1 MLQEAGSSSRE
12 KTFEQAAQLKPHSQ
26 AFGTLRTCIEKA
38 VGGKETKAMEMAGK
52 RLSGTYIPL
61 RSAFAEKRLR
71 ESVMRTVRFLT
82 VCATGIVVVVLIGF
96 LTHWVQ
102 WLLPVAVLL
111 SLLVVVSVTL
121 WCGFWQAVVVSL
133 SAVCVQGY
141 FNAQMARTNP
151 ASDPAN
157 PIQLVAFILTAL
169 VISRLSARVTEHARS
184 SDSWGG
190 QMQDLYEFTRRT
202 LQMNLHVEPGPQL
215 AELVHEIFALEAVV
229 IFDADLHEIYE
240 AGYWNVDPQELAQ
253 NVYYFESSDDD
264 PGTGIARRVLRLGNI
279 PIGSIVMRGDTSP
292 LTNNAIASL
301 IAVTFD
307 RYRAFANE
315 SRIETERQTEQLRS
329 TVLDALAHEYKTP
342 LTAIR
347 AASTGLLEMGKLS
360 VGQADLVSLISE
372 QTNLLSEL
380 TTKLLTTARLDA
392 DKVTVHAAPV
402 GVASLIDEV
411 VAGLSDR
418 LATMKV
424 AIDLPDEAL
433 VLCCD
438 RRLLTMLL
446 TQYIDNACKY
456 AIFGTTITIR
466 AIQSKSEVIFSVHSF
481 GPEIPMSDRERIF
494 DRYYRSSNSS
504 NRAAGTGIG
513 LSVAK
518 RAATI
523 HNGYVWV
530 TGDQDEGN
538 TFYAAI
544 PTQARKREL

>member
-1 MLQEAGSSSRE
+1 M
-12 KTFEQAAQLKPHSQ
+12 SQ
-26 AFGTLRTCIEKA
+26 RSAS
-38 VGGKETKAMEMAGK
+38 AGK
-52 RLSGTYIPL
+52 DDRRLSGTAIPL
-61 RSAFAEKRLR
+61 GSPFAERRLR
-71 ESVMRTVRFLT
+71 ASARQALLFATE
-82 VCATGIVVVVLIGF
+82 CALGVASVVLVGF
-96 LTHWVQ
+96 LAHWLQ
-102 WLLPVAVLL
+102 WLLPVVVLL
-111 SLLVVVSVTL
+111 YLLIVVPVAL
-121 WCGFWQAVVVSL
+121 WCGFWQAAVVSL
-133 SAVCVQGY
+133 SAVAVQSY
-141 FNAQMARTNP
+141 FTARMARTNP
-151 ASDPAN
+151 AVDPAN
-157 PIQLVAFILTAL
+157 PIELFAFILTAL

-202 LQMNLHVEPGPQL
+202 LQMNLHVEPGSQL

-229 IFDADLHEIYE
+229 IFDADLHETYQ

-264 PGTGIARRVLRLGNI
+264 AETGIARRVLRLGNV
-279 PIGSIVMRGDTSP
+279 PIGAIVLRGETSP

-360 VGQADLVSLISE
+360 AGQADLVSLISE
-372 QTNLLSEL
+372 QTDLLSDL

-392 DKVTVHAAPV
+392 DEVTVHAVAV

-411 VAGLSDR
+411 VASMSER

-424 AIDLPDEAL
+424 AIDVPDEAL

-438 RRLLTMLL
+438 LRLMTMLL

-466 AIQSKSEVIFSVHSF
+466 ALQSKNEVILSVHSF
-481 GPEIPMSDRERIF
+481 GPEIPMADRERIF

-530 TGDQDEGN
+530 TSDQDEGN
-538 TFYAAI
+538 TFFAAI
-544 PTQARKREL
+544 PAQTRKRELQ

>member
-1 MLQEAGSSSRE
+1 MSGNALP
-12 KTFEQAAQLKPHSQ
+12 L
-26 AFGTLRTCIEKA
+26 GT
-38 VGGKETKAMEMAGK
+38 
-52 RLSGTYIPL
+52 P
-61 RSAFAEKRLR
+61 FAEKRLR
-71 ESVMRTVRFLT
+71 ASARQALLFATE
-82 VCATGIVVVVLIGF
+82 CALGVVSVVLVGF
-96 LTHWVQ
+96 LTHWLQ

-111 SLLVVVSVTL
+111 DLLIVVPVAL
-121 WCGFWQAVVVSL
+121 WCGFWQATIVSL
-133 SAVCVQGY
+133 SAVAIQSS
-141 FNAQMARTNP
+141 FTAHMARTNP
-151 ASDPAN
+151 AADPAN
-157 PIQLVAFILTAL
+157 PIELFAFVLTAL

-202 LQMNLHVEPGPQL
+202 LQMNLHVEPGLQL
-215 AELVHEIFALEAVV
+215 VELVHEIFALEAVV
-229 IFDADLHEIYE
+229 IFDADLHETYQ

-264 PGTGIARRVLRLGNI
+264 PETGIARRVLRLGNV
-279 PIGSIVMRGDTSP
+279 PIGSIVVRGETSP

-301 IAVTFD
+301 IAITFD

-347 AASTGLLEMGKLS
+347 AASTGLSEMGKLS
-360 VGQADLVSLISE
+360 AGQADLVSLISE
-372 QTNLLSEL
+372 QTDLLSEL

-392 DKVTVHAAPV
+392 DEVTVHAVPI

-411 VAGLSDR
+411 VASMSER
-418 LATMKV
+418 IATMKLT
-424 AIDLPDEAL
+424 IDVPDDSL

-438 RRLLTMLL
+438 RRLMTMLL

-466 AIQSKSEVIFSVHSF
+466 ALQSKKEVIFSVHSF

-530 TGDQDEGN
+530 TSDQDEGN
-538 TFYAAI
+538 TFFAAI
-544 PTQARKREL
+544 PSQSRKRES